1 MFCFV
6 VFLVIILFGGFIV
19 FLGGSIVF
27 IVIIS
32 IILVV
37 IFMKWQK
44 LFVNGVVIDVDIFL
58 VFGKYSG
65 SIVLILNFRFVIN
78 NVNYND
84 GVVYWFV
91 VFNVVGEM
99 ISNGLS
105 FSIVGK

>member
-1 MFCFV
+1 M
-6 VFLVIILFGGFIV
+6 
-19 FLGGSIVF
+19 
-27 IVIIS
+27 
-32 IILVV
+32 
-37 IFMKWQK
+37 
-44 LFVNGVVIDVDIFL
+44 
-58 VFGKYSG
+58 FGKYSG